1 MQRKEGTG
9 SFRSRGRGLSEDK
22 ACDEEES
29 KNIKLT
35 AFNLLRLLKFFYSFK
50 ELERRIGVPSQV
62 LWRYVTLRATPE
74 KDTAQKILARIKEQ
88 KLVEEA
94 ISEVISESKEP
105 WLLLSNPGILELSA
119 LKLVEEFRRAKA
131 EVVLSTPDP
140 YSAALA
146 AVASIYLK
154 ARLCIPSRILYSNN
168 VIVEN
173 YQSPSGVLDVI
184 AIPRRSMPNK
194 SRVLITTMT
203 MYLPLLE
210 ATINLVLKS
219 YAELVGVFSVMETK
233 EEAEGLVNLLRSK
246 VGREVPVVTLVEGK
260 PFTDH
265 VNAVRVKQP

>member
-1 MQRKEGTG
+1 M
-9 SFRSRGRGLSEDK
+9 SEDK

-74 KDTAQKILARIKEQ
+74 RDTAQKILARIEEQ

-94 ISEVISESKEP
+94 ISEVILESKEP

-119 LKLVEEFRRAKA
+119 LKLVEEFGRSKA

-154 ARLCIPSRILYSNN
+154 ARLCIPSRILYSNS
-168 VIVEN
+168 VIVES
-173 YQSPSGVLDVI
+173 YEASSGVLDVI
-184 AIPRRSMPNK
+184 AIPRKSVPNK
-194 SRVLITTMT
+194 SKVLITTMT
-203 MYLPLLE
+203 MHLPPLG
-210 ATINLVLKS
+210 AAINLVLKS
-219 YAELVGVFSVMETK
+219 GSELVGVFSVVGGK
-233 EEAEGLVNLLRSK
+233 EEIKELTNLLRNRI
-246 VGREVPVVTLVEGK
+246 GREVPVVTLVEGK
-260 PFTDH
+260 LLTGYTDAMH
-265 VNAVRVKQP
+265 TKQL